1 MDSSGTSVNR
11 WSDEEDARMRIEE
24 YHRGDVFFADLGS
37 LDLGELYYHRQAG
50 ARPVVIV
57 QNDVGCFFS
66 ETLTIVPLTSQL
78 KRPDLE
84 SHYILQKAGFLK
96 KRSMALAEAINTI
109 DKRQIR
115 FYLGRL
121 SDDDMAGVDAAITSH
136 LGYEIAWSIE
146 AP

>member
-1 MDSSGTSVNR
+1 
-11 WSDEEDARMRIEE
+11 MRIEE

-37 LDLGELYYHRQAG
+37 LALGELYYHRQAG
-50 ARPVVIV
+50 ARPVVVV

-66 ETLTIVPLTSQL
+66 ETLTIVPLISQL
-78 KRPDLE
+78 KKPDLE
-84 SHYILQKAGFLK
+84 LHYILQEADFLK
-96 KRSMALAEAINTI
+96 KKSMALAEAINTI

-136 LGYEIAWSIE
+136 LGYEIAWCME

>member
-1 MDSSGTSVNR
+1 M
-11 WSDEEDARMRIEE
+11 
-24 YHRGDVFFADLGS
+24 
-37 LDLGELYYHRQAG
+37 
-50 ARPVVIV
+50 VIV

-66 ETLTIVPLTSQL
+66 ETLTIVPLTSHL

-84 SHYILQKAGFLK
+84 SHYILQEADFLK

>member
-1 MDSSGTSVNR
+1 
-11 WSDEEDARMRIEE
+11 MRIEE

-84 SHYILQKAGFLK
+84 SHYILQEAGFLK

-109 DKRQIR
+109 DKRQNP
-115 FYLGRL
+115 L
-121 SDDDMAGVDAAITSH
+121 
-136 LGYEIAWSIE
+136 
-146 AP
+146 

>member
-1 MDSSGTSVNR
+1 MCSSPISGLK
-11 WSDEEDARMRIEE
+11 D
-24 YHRGDVFFADLGS
+24 F
-37 LDLGELYYHRQAG
+37 GELYYHRQAG

-84 SHYILQKAGFLK
+84 SHYILQEAGFLK

-121 SDDDMAGVDAAITSH
+121 SDDDMAGIDAAITSH
-136 LGYEIAWSIE
+136 LGYEIAWCME